1 MCICMIPFW
10 PKPLKENENQKN
22 AEEIDL
28 LGMRQQ
34 STENYSF

>member
-1 MCICMIPFW
+1 MIPFW
-10 PKPLKENENQKN
+10 PNLLKKNKNQKN

-34 STENYSF
+34 NTENYSF